1 MKVVWTIGAKEDLK
15 DIVSHIRKDSPDS
28 ARRVGKVIRE
38 RIANLSSMS
47 YRGRKSDSE
56 DDALEMV
63 FAPWPYVAVYEV
75 VDQTVYIEGIRHT
88 SRETFRRS

>member
-15 DIVSHIRKDSPDS
+15 EIVAYIRRDSPHS
-28 ARRVGKVIRE
+28 ARRVSKVIRE
-38 RIANLSSMS
+38 KIANLSSMS
-47 YRGRKSDSE
+47 YRGRKSESD

-63 FAPWPYVAVYEV
+63 FPPWPYVAVYEV

-88 SRETFRRS
+88 SRETWRRS